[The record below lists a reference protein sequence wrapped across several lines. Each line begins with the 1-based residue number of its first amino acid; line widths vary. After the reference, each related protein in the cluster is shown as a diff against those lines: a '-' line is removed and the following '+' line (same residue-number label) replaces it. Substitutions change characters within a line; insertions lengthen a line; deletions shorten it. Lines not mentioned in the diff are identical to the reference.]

1 MGPGAI
7 IAATLGGVFTVA
19 IIALIVSNKA
29 STGPVLTAGG
39 GALAAIINA
48 AVSPV
53 AGGNGTGSLTV
64 NPGSGAQVGD
74 PTKPAA

>member
-19 IIALIVSNKA
+19 IIALIVSKNA
-29 STGPVLTAGG
+29 QTGSVLTSGG
-39 GALAAIINA
+39 SALAAVINA

-53 AGGNGTGSLTV
+53 SGNGTGSLTS
-64 NPGSGAQVGD
+64 NPGSGAQVTNRTAS
-74 PTKPAA
+74 PV

>member
-19 IIALIVSNKA
+19 IIALIVSKNA
-29 STGPVLTAGG
+29 QTGTVLTSGG
-39 GALAAIINA
+39 SALAAVINA

-53 AGGNGTGSLTV
+53 AGNGTGSLMV
-64 NPGSGAQVGD
+64 NPGSGAQVTD